1 MDFISKKIAFVF
13 VFSALM
19 LGCKTVDI
27 LPKADLVVSANT
39 MSENGG
45 TVELTAELNG
55 EPVREVKIQL
65 SFAGTATK
73 NEDYTVSATEIVIPA
88 GALSGSIIITG
99 LDDGLIE
106 GSETIEITI
115 ASIDGVIVLDD
126 EPIIITILDGVIDSD
141 EDGIPDSDD
150 ACPDIPGVAENNGC
164 PFMGF
169 IINEVLYDPAD
180 DIAGDANGDGVRDP
194 LADEFIEFFNSTGQD
209 LDISGYRIFDASA
222 LTNNEPRHIFP
233 AGTIVP
239 SNKAIVVF
247 GGGNPTGDFGGA
259 IVQIASGG
267 QLNMNNAGDFMTIR
281 NAQGTTI
288 LTFDINGLS
297 GNPNE
302 SYTRN
307 RDVYEDFARHSV
319 IPTAQ
324 GRIHSPGTKL
334 NGAPF

>member
-1 MDFISKKIAFVF
+1 MDFLSKKIALFFVI
-13 VFSALM
+13 SALV
-19 LGCKTVDI
+19 LGCKTVDV

-65 SFAGTATK
+65 SFVGTATK

-106 GSETIEITI
+106 GSETIEISI
-115 ASIDGVIVLDD
+115 ASIDGVIILNDA
-126 EPIIITILDGVIDSD
+126 PIIVTILDGDIDSD
-141 EDGIPDSDD
+141 GDGIPDSDD
-150 ACPDIPGVAENNGC
+150 ACPDIPGVPENNGC

-169 IINEVLYDPAD
+169 IINEVLYDPED
-180 DIAGDANGDGVRDP
+180 GIAGDANGDGVRDP
-194 LADEFIEFFNSTGQD
+194 LADEFIEFFNSNGQD

-259 IVQIASGG
+259 IVQTASGG

-288 LTFDINGLS
+288 LTFDINPLS

-307 RDVYEDFARHSV
+307 RDIYEDFARHST
-319 IPTAQ
+319 IPAAQ

-334 NGAPF
+334 NGTPF